1 MYFVSQYFKVK
12 GAKNGIVFKKP
23 KEIEYDA
30 ADCQRKK
37 DRMRELFNKEVDDGD
52 TCKILHATQ
61 QTYKFERCFVTN
73 TNTTTFYHYILGYCA
88 SDEKVVLVQTDVEL
102 THCSDAFYVDMD
114 SIVNVSYDPKIKM
127 ACLAYPKNSPQYGE
141 LLYLSDTGSKTM
153 AGMPNMVQP
162 QEREAFLDFPEGV
175 RSRLEQQG
183 KKPEKWKR

>member
-1 MYFVSQYFKVK
+1 MGLFS
-12 GAKNGIVFKKP
+12 KKP

-37 DRMRELFNKEVDDGD
+37 ERMRELFNGEVDDGD
-52 TCKILHATQ
+52 TYKILHITQ
-61 QTYKFERCFVTN
+61 NTYKFERGFVVN
-73 TNTTTFYHYILGYCA
+73 TNTTTYYHYILGYRPE
-88 SDEKVVLVQTDVEL
+88 DQKVVLVQTDVEL

-114 SIVNVSYDPKIKM
+114 SVVDVSYDPKIKM
-127 ACLAYPKNSPQYGE
+127 ACLKYAKEHSGYGE

-162 QEREAFLDFPEGV
+162 QEREAFLDFLESV

-183 KKPEKWKR
+183 KKLEKWKR